1 MNMKKIFCV
10 LFFLWVIVIDTNA
23 QTMNITYTTITRND
37 PKLNYTV
44 NATYP
49 QVNFGPDAL
58 MGVRGNAEDIN
69 NSIDTMVNK
78 IITDFANDVAQ
89 MPMKTVNGIGSSLGI
104 TSQASVVNSWLLT
117 GQLTE
122 FNNIAGMAHPMTTI
136 HSFNYTSDG
145 TGPILLSA
153 LFKPDSDYLNYI
165 STVSIQQLSAYAEK
179 EGYNNINDMI
189 IKGAAADAKNFTQ
202 WNIKDDN
209 LVLTFNPYQVAPYVF
224 GIQTVSIPLS
234 DLLNIL
240 DPKGPLSFM
249 FR

>member
-1 MNMKKIFCV
+1 MCSKI
-10 LFFLWVIVIDTNA
+10 NAAA
-23 QTMNITYTTITRND
+23 QTMNITYTAITKND
-37 PKLNYTV
+37 PTLNYTV

-58 MGVRGNAEDIN
+58 MGARGNATDIN
-69 NSIDTMVNK
+69 MSIDTMVNN
-78 IITDFANDVAQ
+78 IITSFANEVAQ
-89 MPMKTVNGIGSSLGI
+89 MPNKTVNGIGSSLGI
-104 TSQASVVNSWLLT
+104 TSQASVVNGLLLT

-145 TGPILLSA
+145 AGPIPLSA

-165 STVSIQQLSAYAEK
+165 STNSIQQLTAYVLK
-179 EGYNNINDMI
+179 EGYTNVNDMI
-189 IKGAAADAKNFTQ
+189 LKGAAADAKNFTQ

-209 LVLTFNPYQVAPYVF
+209 LAITFNPYQVAPYVF

-234 DLLNIL
+234 SMLSMI